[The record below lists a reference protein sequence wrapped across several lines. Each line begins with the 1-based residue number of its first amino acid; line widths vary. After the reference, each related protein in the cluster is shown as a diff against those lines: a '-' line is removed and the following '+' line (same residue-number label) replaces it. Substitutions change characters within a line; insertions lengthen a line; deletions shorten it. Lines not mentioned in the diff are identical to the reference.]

1 MFYKV
6 FDAHALTFVMTL
18 AIPKPLPPTMLFVV
32 LAGQRLKPIW
42 EELQKH
48 TALHYYQANCENCA
62 KKFFCLFCH
71 KNLLLFLSNNLLL
84 FSSQPE

>member
-6 FDAHALTFVMTL
+6 FDALALTFVMTL

-32 LAGQRLKPIW
+32 LAGQRLKPVW

-48 TALHYYQANCENCA
+48 PALHYYQA
-62 KKFFCLFCH
+62 
-71 KNLLLFLSNNLLL
+71 
-84 FSSQPE
+84 

>member
-48 TALHYYQANCENCA
+48 TALHYGFHHNLTNG
-62 KKFFCLFCH
+62 FCCII
-71 KNLLLFLSNNLLL
+71 LL
-84 FSSQPE
+84 